1 MYLVGGDG
9 IQAAAEGVKL
19 DQIQALAVLHIG
31 CSAVESGVVHPL
43 VGNDER
49 TLSVSQ
55 VGDGILGKN
64 RKTVGGDELRDTV
77 VDLRIYMVGT
87 AGQYDAVTLMLL

>member
-19 DQIQALAVLHIG
+19 DQIQAFAVLHIG
-31 CSAVESGVVHPL
+31 CGAVESGVVHPL

-49 TLSVSQ
+49 ALCVSQ

-64 RKTVGGDELRDTV
+64 RKTVGGDELWDTV
-77 VDLRIYMVGT
+77 VDFWVYVVRP
-87 AGQYDAVTLMLL
+87 AGQHDAVTLMLL

>member
-19 DQIQALAVLHIG
+19 DQIQAFAVLHIG
-31 CSAVESGVVHPL
+31 CGAVESGVVHPL
-43 VGNDER
+43 VGNNER
-49 TLSVSQ
+49 ALCVGQ
-55 VGDGILGKN
+55 VGDGILCEN

>member
-19 DQIQALAVLHIG
+19 DQIQAFAVLHIG
-31 CSAVESGVVHPL
+31 CGAVKSGVVHPL

-49 TLSVSQ
+49 ALCVSQ

-77 VDLRIYMVGT
+77 VDLRVYMVRT
-87 AGQYDAVTLMLL
+87 AGQHDAVTLMLL